1 MYEVFPL
8 ELKLTWVGEI
18 IGRNKSEIYC
28 VTMLNSAIKNIIKPL
43 IDSHMANPE
52 RYLNLDNVWVHD
64 NSLYLFLKN
73 KGNAKALL
81 KTENMRQDK
90 RFYKMI
96 EGNRAD

>member
-1 MYEVFPL
+1 
-8 ELKLTWVGEI
+8 
-18 IGRNKSEIYC
+18 
-28 VTMLNSAIKNIIKPL
+28 
-43 IDSHMANPE
+43 
-52 RYLNLDNVWVHD
+52 LNLDNVWVHD